1 MGSALTS
8 IVGGIFDVKH
18 YLHLQVRV
26 LISKTERL
34 FSSANYILAA
44 RASRVTQPSGIRVKS
59 VHAS

>member
-26 LISKTERL
+26 LISKTEAQL
-34 FSSANYILAA
+34 TIFLQLVPHV
-44 RASRVTQPSGIRVKS
+44 SRNHQVSE
-59 VHAS
+59 